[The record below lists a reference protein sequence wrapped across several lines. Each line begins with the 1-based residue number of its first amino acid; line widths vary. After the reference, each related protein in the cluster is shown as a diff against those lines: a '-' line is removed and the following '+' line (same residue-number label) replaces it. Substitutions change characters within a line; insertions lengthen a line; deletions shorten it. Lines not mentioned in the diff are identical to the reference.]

1 MGLDMFL
8 SGKIYL
14 SPRDKNN
21 KKIKELFKEINE
33 IGNSDYVIVELG
45 VGYWRKANAIHNWF
59 VKNIQN
65 GNDDCKEY
73 WVKREK
79 LKELKELCNKVLKDK
94 NKAPE
99 LLPTISGFF
108 FGNLEYDGYYFHYLE
123 DTVKIIDKILKLS
136 DNWNIYYNSSW

>member
-21 KKIKELFKEINE
+21 GKIKELFKEINE

-73 WVKREK
+73 WVTREK

-123 DTVKIIDKILKLS
+123 DTVKIIDKIH
-136 DNWNIYYNSSW
+136 YNSSW

>member
-73 WVKREK
+73 WVTREK